1 MNNQQFALFENSDLV
16 YLDSEYIN
24 CEIISLPKKYKPHV
38 LSMTMQK
45 NLPYKNAFNYFVV
58 KLKENGVIDQIL
70 NQYKNSKDQK
80 CHDLNGL
87 PIGWTQVISAFCL
100 LLFGFVGALISF
112 L

>member
-45 NLPYKNAFNYFVV
+45 NLPYKNAFNYFVGRV
-58 KLKENGVIDQIL
+58 LLTRDQER
-70 NQYKNSKDQK
+70 
-80 CHDLNGL
+80 C
-87 PIGWTQVISAFCL
+87 FCAIFCFAL
-100 LLFGFVGALISF
+100 DSFV
-112 L
+112 

>member
-1 MNNQQFALFENSDLV
+1 MKNPKFALFENSDLV
-16 YLDSEYIN
+16 HLNSEYIN
-24 CEIISLPKKYKPHV
+24 CEIISLPKKYKPHG
-38 LSMTMQK
+38 LSMTMRK
-45 NLPYKNAFNYFVV
+45 NLPYKDAFNYFVV

-70 NQYKNSKDQK
+70 NEYKNSKVQK

-87 PIGWTQVISAFCL
+87 PIGWPQVISAFCL